1 VPSVTLPRSTVFRG
15 GLLVTQDPRR
25 RVLRGDLRVEG
36 ERIVSVGEARA
47 DPADVEVDAS
57 GYAIVPGFVN
67 AHTHVAMSPLRG
79 LADDRELAGF
89 LEALFTV
96 DARRTESDVE
106 AGARA
111 GIAEMLLS
119 GTTSFLDLY
128 YFEDAVA
135 RAVASLGI
143 RGFLGWAVLDAEL
156 TTQKGV
162 PVENAR
168 EFLGRWKG
176 HPLVS
181 PLVAPQGVYVCG
193 KETWLRAREV
203 AESAGSLVHYHLSE
217 TRREVHEHQAKTGR
231 RPVVW
236 LDEIGFLGPRSV
248 AAHAVWLTGEEI
260 SILARRKV
268 GVAHCPSSNLKLA
281 SGGVAPVVE
290 LRAAGA
296 TVGLAHCP
304 SSNLKLATGGVAPVV
319 EMRTAGV
326 RVGLGTDSAASNNS
340 LSMLREMHIGGLV
353 QKNQRWDARLL
364 SAQELLDLATR
375 EGARLLGREED
386 LGSLEVGKQADLSLF
401 RLDHPSLLPARP
413 EAIVSHLAYSA
424 SDEAIDSVY
433 VAGVPVVQHRRLTHG
448 DWTEIRRGAEA
459 AAEALWPAVPRP
471 SN

>member
-1 VPSVTLPRSTVFRG
+1 MFRG
-15 GLLVTQDPRR
+15 GLLVTQDPKR
-25 RVLRGDLRVEG
+25 RVVRGDLRVEG
-36 ERIVSVGEARA
+36 GRISSVG
-47 DPADVEVDAS
+47 DVGTAPVDEEVGAS

-67 AHTHVAMSPLRG
+67 AHTHVAMSLLRG
-79 LADDRELAGF
+79 IADDRELAGF
-89 LEALFTV
+89 LETLFAV
-96 DARRTESDVE
+96 DARRTEADVE

-135 RAVASLGI
+135 RAVESLGI
-143 RGFLGWAVLDAEL
+143 RGFLGWAVLDPEL

-168 EFLGRWKG
+168 AFIERWKG
-176 HPLVS
+176 HSLVS

-203 AESAGSLVHYHLSE
+203 AQSAGTLVHYHLAE
-217 TRREVHEHQAKTGR
+217 TRREVHEHQTKTGR

-236 LDEIGFLGPRSV
+236 LEEIGFLGPRQV

-260 SILARRKV
+260 GLLARQGV
-268 GVAHCPSSNLKLA
+268 GIAHCPSSNLKLA

-296 TVGLAHCP
+296 TVGL
-304 SSNLKLATGGVAPVV
+304 
-319 EMRTAGV
+319 
-326 RVGLGTDSAASNNS
+326 GTDSVASNNS
-340 LSMLREMHIGGLV
+340 LSMLREMHIAGLL
-353 QKNQRWDARLL
+353 QKNQRWDATCL
-364 SAQELLDLATR
+364 SAQELLDLATID
-375 EGARLLGREED
+375 GARLLGRAAD

-401 RLDHPSLLPARP
+401 RLDHPTLLPARP

-433 VAGVPVVQHRRLTHG
+433 VGGVPVVRHRSLTRA
-448 DWTEIRRGAEA
+448 DWESIRRDGEA
-459 AAEALWPAVPRP
+459 AAEALWSARP
-471 SN
+471 K

>member
-1 VPSVTLPRSTVFRG
+1 VSATRSPPSVVFRG

-25 RVLRGDLRVEG
+25 RVVRGDLRVEG
-36 ERIVSVGEARA
+36 GRITAVGDVGKA
-47 DPADVEVDAS
+47 PADEEVDAS
-57 GYAIVPGFVN
+57 GYAVVPGFVN
-67 AHTHVAMSPLRG
+67 AHTHVAMSLLRG
-79 LADDRELAGF
+79 IADDRELAGF
-89 LEALFTV
+89 LETLFQV
-96 DARRTESDVE
+96 DARRTEADVE

-135 RAVASLGI
+135 RAVEALGV
-143 RGFLGWAVLDAEL
+143 RGFLGWAVLDPEL

-168 EFLGRWKG
+168 AFLERWKG
-176 HPLVS
+176 HALVS

-193 KETWLRAREV
+193 KETWQRAREV
-203 AESAGSLVHYHLSE
+203 AERAGTLLHYHVAE

-236 LDEIGFLGPRSV
+236 LNEVGVLGPRSV

-260 SILARRKV
+260 ELLAHHAV

-296 TVGLAHCP
+296 TVGL
-304 SSNLKLATGGVAPVV
+304 
-319 EMRTAGV
+319 
-326 RVGLGTDSAASNNS
+326 GTDSVASNNS
-340 LSMLREMHIGGLV
+340 LSMLREMHIAGLV
-353 QKNQRWDARLL
+353 QKNQRWDATVL
-364 SAQELLDLATR
+364 SAQELLDLATID
-375 EGARLLGREED
+375 GARLLGRADD

-401 RLDHPSLLPARP
+401 RLDHPTLLPARP
-413 EAIVSHLAYSA
+413 EAVVSHLAYSA

-433 VAGVPVVQHRRLTHG
+433 VGGAPVVRHRSLVRA
-448 DWTEIRRGAEA
+448 DWNEIRRAGEA
-459 AAEALWPAVPRP
+459 AAETLWSARP
-471 SN
+471 S